1 MPLTST
7 GTPSTNRLP
16 PSFPPPDVLRTPI
29 SILKRVI
36 SITSQYAFDGLVN
49 NVGLV
54 QPQKLGAIELDDL
67 DPVVALNLQPAVQSA
82 QALLPGMREAWRGRI
97 VDISSLTVRGIAPWR
112 ISIRPTAQDA
122 IRWRF

>member
-1 MPLTST
+1 
-7 GTPSTNRLP
+7 
-16 PSFPPPDVLRTPI
+16 
-29 SILKRVI
+29 
-36 SITSQYAFDGLVN
+36 
-49 NVGLV
+49 V

-67 DPVVALNLQPAVQSA
+67 DPVVALNLHPAVQSA
-82 QALLPGMREAWRGRI
+82 QALLPGMRKARRGRI